1 MGSNIERAQGNGGP
15 KSAGSD
21 RMNLRRL
28 LSWKKPAAELSLET
42 PEPVAPGSGDD
53 KTAAAGAGNVV
64 AFPLRGESHE
74 ASGDVSAS
82 AMVGGQ
88 RSEALIGAPEF
99 REFFEEN
106 HFGFGRHN
114 GSHHRTHE
122 ALDLG
127 RQERIARFQNITA
140 RLVAARQAKLSRLKA
155 ESIAVEGISP
165 VTSAQLELACHHVA
179 GEIQALREQAELASH
194 GSGWVREA
202 LTRYE
207 AGFTRGLREA
217 LDFDSLVR

>member
-1 MGSNIERAQGNGGP
+1 
-15 KSAGSD
+15 
-21 RMNLRRL
+21 MNLRNL

-74 ASGDVSAS
+74 ATGETSAP
-82 AMVGGQ
+82 AAVGGQ
-88 RSEALIGAPEF
+88 RSEALLGAPEF
-99 REFFEEN
+99 RDFFEEA

-127 RQERIARFQNITA
+127 RQERIARFQNIAA
-140 RLVAARQAKLSRLKA
+140 RLVAARQGKLSRLKA

-165 VTSAQLELACHHVA
+165 VTSAQLHLACEHVA
-179 GEIQALREQAELASH
+179 REISVLQEQIELASC
-194 GSGWVREA
+194 GSGWIREA

-217 LDFDSLVR
+217 LDFDSLIG

>member
-1 MGSNIERAQGNGGP
+1 MGSKIERAQGNGGP
-15 KSAGSD
+15 KPAGND
-21 RMNLRRL
+21 RMNLRNL
-28 LSWKKPAAELSLET
+28 LSWKKPAAEPSGAA
-42 PEPVAPGSGDD
+42 PEPAAPEPGDE
-53 KTAAAGAGNVV
+53 KAAAATSGNVV
-64 AFPLRGESHE
+64 AFPLRGEPHE
-74 ASGDVSAS
+74 ATGGAS
-82 AMVGGQ
+82 TPAVGGQ
-88 RSEALIGAPEF
+88 RSEALLGAPEF

-127 RQERIARFQNITA
+127 RQERIARFQNIVA
-140 RLVAARQAKLSRLKA
+140 RLVAARQVKLSRLKA

-165 VTSAQLELACHHVA
+165 VTSAQLELACNHVA

-217 LDFDSLVR
+217 LDFESLVR

>member
-1 MGSNIERAQGNGGP
+1 
-15 KSAGSD
+15 
-21 RMNLRRL
+21 MNLKSL
-28 LSWKKPAAELSLET
+28 LSWKKPAADPAGGASEPAA
-42 PEPVAPGSGDD
+42 PESGDD
-53 KTAAAGAGNVV
+53 KVRAARAGNVV
-64 AFPLRGESHE
+64 AFPLRGEPHGVPGE
-74 ASGDVSAS
+74 ASAPM
-82 AMVGGQ
+82 AVGTQ
-88 RSEALIGAPEF
+88 RSDALLGAPEF

-127 RQERIARFQNITA
+127 RQERIARFQNISA
-140 RLVAARQAKLSRLKA
+140 RLVAARQTKLSRLKA

-165 VTSAQLELACHHVA
+165 VTSAQLELACNHVA

>member
-1 MGSNIERAQGNGGP
+1 MGSKIERVHGNGGP
-15 KSAGSD
+15 KSAGTD
-21 RMNLRRL
+21 RMNLRSL
-28 LSWKKPAAELSLET
+28 LSWKKPAVGPSGGM
-42 PEPVAPGSGDD
+42 PVPAAPGSGDD
-53 KTAAAGAGNVV
+53 KAAAATADNVV

>member
-1 MGSNIERAQGNGGP
+1 
-15 KSAGSD
+15 
-21 RMNLRRL
+21 MNLRRL
-28 LSWKKPAAELSLET
+28 MSWKKPYAEPSGWT
-42 PEPVAPGSGDD
+42 REPVAPEPDGD
-53 KTAAAGAGNVV
+53 KATGPPGNVV
-64 AFPLRGESHE
+64 EFPLRVQAEE
-74 ASGDVSAS
+74 ATGGTSAS
-82 AMVGGQ
+82 APVGGQ
-88 RSEALIGAPEF
+88 RSEALLGAPDF

-127 RQERIARFQNITA
+127 RQERIARFQNIAA

-165 VTSAQLELACHHVA
+165 VTSAQLELACNHVA